1 MKLRSIMLAVVI
13 LGVTHVMPGIMP
25 AQAAVPQQCIQHKN
39 RVKACPH
46 KLYRADK
53 LPSQNKNQLLC
64 ICVTDFQPLLLQ
76 PGSEQQKI
84 EQNMTRRQ
92 YEVEY
97 GDDLPVILAI
107 LKRQR

>member
-1 MKLRSIMLAVVI
+1 MKLRSMMLALVF
-13 LGVTHVMPGIMP
+13 LGVTHITPGAML
-25 AQAAVPQQCIQHKN
+25 AWAAVPQQCIQHKN

-46 KLYRADK
+46 QLYRADK
-53 LPSQNKNQLLC
+53 LPSQNKTQLLC
-64 ICVTDFQPLLLQ
+64 ICVTDFQPLLQQ

-107 LKRQR
+107 LQHQR